1 MKISYRWLNQYLDL
15 SSFKVEELVSKI
27 TIAGVEIEAVTK
39 LASGTN
45 LIIGFV
51 KETKKHP
58 DSDHLSV
65 CQVDIGGSVT
75 QIVCGAK
82 NVAANQKVIVAL
94 PGSYLPAKDLTIA
107 KTSIRGQESNGM
119 ICSLKEL
126 GVADE
131 YLTSAQKEGIE
142 VLSSSAKV
150 GDSNP
155 LSFLGLDDIIVELK
169 PTPNRGDVYSLYSFA
184 LEVSAILDLP
194 LIKKL
199 DKIKLPPLS
208 KSTYKVN
215 SQTQLCPRFAIKGV
229 NNIVI
234 KPSPLWLVNLLQS
247 SGIRAINNVVDIG
260 NYVMLL
266 TGQPL
271 HMYDANKLAK
281 KEFVVKDNQTIKL
294 LALDDKAY
302 DIKTEDIVITSNS
315 EVIGLAGIM
324 GGKSTMVDI
333 NTKNLAIESASF
345 KDVVIRKTSR
355 RLDLVS
361 DASTR
366 FVRGIDY
373 TRSLY
378 ALDLAAS
385 LLVEL
390 ADAKAIEET
399 TMIGEHNLAM
409 LAIEL
414 PLAKVNKFLGTG
426 LTLTDLENVFKRLKF
441 EYKVN
446 KDGLTVQVPTY
457 RRDIKIVNDLI
468 EEVIRLIGFDKLNAT
483 NPASSALAG
492 YNEYQLQRKLIRNHL
507 INNGINEALSY
518 SLESRRE
525 LGDFAIIST
534 NKNIKTRKLLAPITE
549 DREYLRASII
559 PSLLKAI
566 HHNLNYSTKNVALFE
581 ISKIY
586 LENGENE
593 HLAIALTGALETTL
607 WQKKPEVDFYAI
619 KGLVISLLEMFGIEE
634 SRYTIAAVE
643 ETNKYLHPG
652 RSFYLQIG
660 KQIFGIVGQVHPLM
674 EKKYDIKQTMVAEI
688 DLKYLLSLKTSKLK
702 FVNPPQYPSITRD
715 IALVIDRKVMAND
728 LVKQIKKVGKAIVKS
743 AEVFDV
749 YQGSNLGEN
758 QKSVA
763 ISITYQDSTK
773 TLSEDNVKLVHSE
786 ILYSLETIF
795 KAKLRS

>member
-155 LSFLGLDDIIVELK
+155 LSFLGLDDIILELK

-281 KEFVVKDNQTIKL
+281 KEFVVKDNQTTKL

-607 WQKKPEVDFYAI
+607 WQKKPEVDFYAM

>member
-15 SSFKVEELVSKI
+15 SNIKIEDLVSKI
-27 TIAGVEIEAVTK
+27 TIAGVEVESVTK

-45 LIIGFV
+45 LVIGFV
-51 KETKKHP
+51 KEAKKHP

-65 CQVDIGGSVT
+65 CQVDIGGSVS

-82 NVAANQKVIVAL
+82 NVGANQKVIVAL

-131 YLTSAQKEGIE
+131 YLTTAQKEGIE
-142 VLSSSAKV
+142 VLSNSAKV
-150 GDSNP
+150 GDTNP
-155 LSFLGLDDIIVELK
+155 LAFLGLDDVILELK

-194 LIKKL
+194 LLKKI
-199 DKIKLPPLS
+199 DQVKLPQLT
-208 KSTYKVN
+208 KSSYKVN
-215 SQTQLCPRFAIKGV
+215 SETLLCQRFAIKGV
-229 NNIVI
+229 NNLVI
-234 KPSPLWLVNLLQS
+234 KPSPTWLVNLLQS
-247 SGIRAINNVVDIG
+247 SGIRSINNVVDIG

-271 HMYDANKLAK
+271 HMYDADKLAK
-281 KEFVVKDNQTIKL
+281 KEFVVKDKQTTKIV
-294 LALDDKAY
+294 ALDDKTY
-302 DIKTEDIVITSNS
+302 DIKAEDIVITSNT

-324 GGKSTMVDI
+324 GGKSTMVDS

-378 ALDLAAS
+378 ALDLAAA
-385 LLVEL
+385 LLIEL
-390 ADAKAIEET
+390 AEAKLIEET
-399 TMIGEHNLAM
+399 AVYGYHNLPV
-409 LAIEL
+409 LTIDL
-414 PLAKVNKFLGTG
+414 PLSKVNKFLGTN
-426 LTLTDLENVFKRLKF
+426 LVNLDLESVFKRLKF
-441 EYKVN
+441 DYKVS
-446 KDGLTVQVPTY
+446 KDGLIVNVPSY

-468 EEVIRLIGFDKLNAT
+468 EEVIRLIGFDKLNFT
-483 NPASSALAG
+483 NPASVALAG
-492 YNEYQLQRKLIRNHL
+492 YDEYQLQRKLIRNHL
-507 INNGINEALSY
+507 ISIGLNEALSY
-518 SLESRRE
+518 TLESRRE
-525 LGDFAIIST
+525 LGDFTLIST
-534 NKNIKTRKLLAPITE
+534 NKNVNPRKLLAPISE
-549 DREYLRASII
+549 DREFLRASII
-559 PSLLKAI
+559 PSLLNAI
-566 HHNLNYSTKNVALFE
+566 HHNLNYSNKNVALFE
-581 ISKIY
+581 LSKLY

-593 HLAIALTGALETTL
+593 HLAIALTGSLETAL
-607 WQKKPEVDFYAI
+607 WQKKPEVDFYTI
-619 KGLVISLLEMFGIEE
+619 KGIVISLLEMFGIEE
-634 SRYTIAAVE
+634 SRYTIAPVE
-643 ETNKYLHPG
+643 ETNKFMHPG

-660 KQIFGIVGQVHPLM
+660 KQVFGIVGQVHPLM
-674 EKKYDIKQTMVAEI
+674 EKKYDVNQTMVAELDI
-688 DLKYLLSLKTSKLK
+688 KYLLSIKTSKLK

-715 IALVIDRKVMAND
+715 IALVVDRKIMAND
-728 LVKQIKKVGKAIVKS
+728 LVKQIKKIGKTIVKN

-749 YQGSNLGEN
+749 YQGPNVGEN

-763 ISITYQDSTK
+763 ISITYQDVTK

-786 ILYSLETIF
+786 ILSSLETIF

>member
-155 LSFLGLDDIIVELK
+155 LSFLGLDDIILELK

-281 KEFVVKDNQTIKL
+281 KEFVVKDNQTTKL

-607 WQKKPEVDFYAI
+607 WQKKPEVDFYAM

-728 LVKQIKKVGKAIVKS
+728 LVKQIKKVGKAIIKS

>member
-15 SSFKVEELVSKI
+15 SSIKLDDLVSKI
-27 TIAGVEIEAVTK
+27 TIAGVEVESVTK

-45 LIIGFV
+45 LVIGLV
-51 KETKKHP
+51 KEAKKHP

-65 CQVDIGGSVT
+65 CQVDIGGSVS

-82 NVAANQKVIVAL
+82 NVGANQKVIVAL

-131 YLTSAQKEGIE
+131 YLTTAQKEGIE
-142 VLSSSAKV
+142 VLSNSAKV
-150 GDSNP
+150 GDTNP
-155 LSFLGLDDIIVELK
+155 LAFLGLDDVILELK

-194 LIKKL
+194 LLKKI
-199 DKIKLPPLS
+199 DQVKLPQLT
-208 KSTYKVN
+208 KSSYKVN
-215 SQTQLCPRFAIKGV
+215 SETLLCQRFAIKGV
-229 NNIVI
+229 NNLVI
-234 KPSPLWLVNLLQS
+234 KPSPTWLVNLLQS
-247 SGIRAINNVVDIG
+247 SGIRSINNVVDIG

-271 HMYDANKLAK
+271 HMYDADKLAK
-281 KEFVVKDNQTIKL
+281 KEFVVKDKQTTKIV
-294 LALDDKAY
+294 ALDDKTY
-302 DIKTEDIVITSNS
+302 DIKAEDIVITSNT

-324 GGKSTMVDI
+324 GGKSTMVDS

-366 FVRGIDY
+366 FVRGINY

-385 LLVEL
+385 LLIEL
-390 ADAKAIEET
+390 AEAKLIEET
-399 TMIGEHNLAM
+399 AVYGDHNLPV
-409 LAIEL
+409 LTIDL
-414 PLAKVNKFLGTG
+414 TLSKVNKFLGTN
-426 LTLTDLENVFKRLKF
+426 LVNLDLESVFKRLKF
-441 EYKVN
+441 DYKVS
-446 KDGLTVQVPTY
+446 KDGLIVNVPSY

-468 EEVIRLIGFDKLNAT
+468 EEVIRLIGFDKLNVT
-483 NPASSALAG
+483 NPASVALAG
-492 YNEYQLQRKLIRNHL
+492 YDEYQLQRKLIRNHL
-507 INNGINEALSY
+507 ISIGLNEALSY
-518 SLESRRE
+518 TLESRRE
-525 LGDFAIIST
+525 LGDFTLIST
-534 NKNIKTRKLLAPITE
+534 NKNVNPRKLLAPISE
-549 DREYLRASII
+549 DREFLRASII
-559 PSLLKAI
+559 PSLLNAI
-566 HHNLNYSTKNVALFE
+566 HHNLNYSNKNVALFE
-581 ISKIY
+581 LSKLY

-593 HLAIALTGALETTL
+593 HLAIALTGSLETAL
-607 WQKKPEVDFYAI
+607 WQKKPEVDFYTI
-619 KGLVISLLEMFGIEE
+619 KGIVISLLEMFGIEE
-634 SRYTIAAVE
+634 SRYTIAPVE
-643 ETNKYLHPG
+643 ETNKFMHPG

-660 KQIFGIVGQVHPLM
+660 KQVFGIVGQVHPLM
-674 EKKYDIKQTMVAEI
+674 EKKYDVNQTMVAELDI
-688 DLKYLLSLKTSKLK
+688 KYLLSIKTSKLK

-715 IALVIDRKVMAND
+715 IALVVDRKIMAND
-728 LVKQIKKVGKAIVKS
+728 LVKQIKKIGKTIVKN

-749 YQGSNLGEN
+749 YQGPNVGEN

-763 ISITYQDSTK
+763 ISITYQDVTK

-786 ILYSLETIF
+786 ILSSLETIF

>member
-15 SSFKVEELVSKI
+15 SKFKIEDLVNKI
-27 TIAGVEIEAVTK
+27 TIAGVEVESVTK

-45 LIIGFV
+45 LVIGLV
-51 KETKKHP
+51 KEAKKHP

-82 NVAANQKVIVAL
+82 NVGANQKVIVAL
-94 PGSYLPAKDLTIA
+94 PGAYLPAKDLTIA
-107 KTSIRGQESNGM
+107 KTAIRGQESNGM

-131 YLTSAQKEGIE
+131 YLTTAQKEGIE
-142 VLSSSAKV
+142 VLSNAAKV
-150 GDSNP
+150 GDTNP
-155 LSFLGLDDIIVELK
+155 LAFLGLDDVILELK

-184 LEVSAILDLP
+184 LEVSAIVDLP
-194 LIKKL
+194 LLKKL
-199 DKIKLPPLS
+199 DLVKLPQLT
-208 KSTYKVN
+208 KSAYKVS
-215 SQTQLCPRFAIKGV
+215 SQTPLCYRFAIKGV
-229 NNIVI
+229 NNIKI
-234 KPSPLWLVNLLQS
+234 KPSPTWLINLLQS
-247 SGIRAINNVVDIG
+247 SGIRSINNVVDIG

-271 HMYDANKLAK
+271 HIYDADKLAK
-281 KEFVVKDNQTIKL
+281 KEFVVKDNQATKIV
-294 LALDDKAY
+294 ALDDKTY
-302 DIKTEDIVITSNS
+302 DVKTEDIVITSNT

-324 GGKSTMVDI
+324 GGKSTMVD
-333 NTKNLAIESASF
+333 NHSKNLAIESASF

-385 LLVEL
+385 LLIEL
-390 ADAKAIEET
+390 AEAKTIEET
-399 TMIGEHNLAM
+399 VLIGDHASPVLA
-409 LAIEL
+409 LDL
-414 PLAKVNKFLGTG
+414 PLSKVNKFLGTNLVG
-426 LTLTDLENVFKRLKF
+426 LDLENVFKRLKF
-441 EYKVN
+441 DYKVG
-446 KDGLTVQVPTY
+446 KDGLVVHVPSY

-492 YNEYQLQRKLIRNHL
+492 YDEYQLQRKLIRNHL
-507 INNGINEALSY
+507 INIGLNEALSY
-518 SLESRRE
+518 TLESKRE
-525 LGDFAIIST
+525 VGDFTIIAT
-534 NKNIKTRKLLAPITE
+534 NQNIKPRKLLAPISE
-549 DREYLRASII
+549 DREFLRASII
-559 PSLLKAI
+559 PSLLNAI
-566 HHNLNYSTKNVALFE
+566 HHNLNYSNKNVALFE
-581 ISKIY
+581 ISKLY

-593 HLAIALTGALETTL
+593 HLAIALTGVLETTL
-607 WQKKPEVDFYAI
+607 WQKKPAVDFYTI
-619 KGLVISLLEMFGIEE
+619 KGIVISILEMFGIEE
-634 SRYTIAAVE
+634 SRYTIAPVE

-660 KQIFGIVGQVHPLM
+660 KQVFGIVGQVHPLM
-674 EKKYDIKQTMVAEI
+674 EKKYDINQTMVAEI
-688 DLKYLLSLKTSKLK
+688 DLKYLLSIKTSKLK

-715 IALVIDRKVMAND
+715 IALVVDRKVLANE
-728 LVKQIKKVGKAIVKS
+728 LVKQIKKIGKTIVKN

-749 YQGSNLGEN
+749 YQGTNLGDN

-763 ISITYQDSTK
+763 ITITYQDITK
-773 TLSEDNVKLVHSE
+773 TLSEDSVRMIHSE
-786 ILYSLETIF
+786 ILSSLETIF

>member
-155 LSFLGLDDIIVELK
+155 LSFLGLDDIILELK

-281 KEFVVKDNQTIKL
+281 KEFVVKDNQTTKL

-324 GGKSTMVDI
+324 GGKSTLVDI

>member
-155 LSFLGLDDIIVELK
+155 LSFLGLDDIILELK

-281 KEFVVKDNQTIKL
+281 KEFVVKDNQTTKL

-345 KDVVIRKTSR
+345 KDVVVRKTSR

>member
-15 SSFKVEELVSKI
+15 SNIKIEDLVSKI
-27 TIAGVEIEAVTK
+27 TIAGVEVESVTK

-45 LIIGFV
+45 LVIGLV
-51 KETKKHP
+51 KEAKKHP

-65 CQVDIGGSVT
+65 CQVDIGGSVS

-82 NVAANQKVIVAL
+82 NVGANQKVIVAL

-131 YLTSAQKEGIE
+131 YLTTAQKEGIE
-142 VLSSSAKV
+142 VLSNSAKV
-150 GDSNP
+150 GDTNP
-155 LSFLGLDDIIVELK
+155 LAFLGLDDVILELK

-194 LIKKL
+194 LLKKI
-199 DKIKLPPLS
+199 DQVKLPQLT
-208 KSTYKVN
+208 KSSYKVN
-215 SQTQLCPRFAIKGV
+215 SETLLCQRFAIKGV
-229 NNIVI
+229 NNLVI
-234 KPSPLWLVNLLQS
+234 KPSPTWLVNLLQS
-247 SGIRAINNVVDIG
+247 SGIRSINNVVDIG

-271 HMYDANKLAK
+271 HMYDADKLAK
-281 KEFVVKDNQTIKL
+281 KEFVVKDKQTTKIV
-294 LALDDKAY
+294 ALDDKTY
-302 DIKTEDIVITSNS
+302 DIKAEDIVITSNT

-324 GGKSTMVDI
+324 GGKSTMVDS

-378 ALDLAAS
+378 ALDLAAA
-385 LLVEL
+385 LLIEL
-390 ADAKAIEET
+390 AEAKLIEET
-399 TMIGEHNLAM
+399 AVYGDHNLPV
-409 LAIEL
+409 LTIDL
-414 PLAKVNKFLGTG
+414 PLSKVNKFLGTN
-426 LTLTDLENVFKRLKF
+426 LVNLDLESVFKRLKF
-441 EYKVN
+441 DYKVS
-446 KDGLTVQVPTY
+446 KDGLIVNVPSY

-468 EEVIRLIGFDKLNAT
+468 EEVIRLIGFDKLNVT
-483 NPASSALAG
+483 NPASVALAG
-492 YNEYQLQRKLIRNHL
+492 YDEYQLQRKLIRNHL
-507 INNGINEALSY
+507 ISIGLNEALSY
-518 SLESRRE
+518 TLESRRE
-525 LGDFAIIST
+525 LGDFTLIST
-534 NKNIKTRKLLAPITE
+534 NKNVNPRKLLAPISE
-549 DREYLRASII
+549 DREFLRASII
-559 PSLLKAI
+559 PSLLNAI
-566 HHNLNYSTKNVALFE
+566 HHNLNYSNKNVALFE
-581 ISKIY
+581 LSKLY

-593 HLAIALTGALETTL
+593 HLAIALTGSLETAL
-607 WQKKPEVDFYAI
+607 WQKKPEVDFYTI
-619 KGLVISLLEMFGIEE
+619 KGIVISLLEMFGIEE
-634 SRYTIAAVE
+634 SRYTIAPVE
-643 ETNKYLHPG
+643 ETNKFMHPG

-660 KQIFGIVGQVHPLM
+660 KQVFGIVGQVHPLM
-674 EKKYDIKQTMVAEI
+674 EKKYDVNQTMVAELDI
-688 DLKYLLSLKTSKLK
+688 KYLLSIKTSKLK

-715 IALVIDRKVMAND
+715 IALVVDRKIMAND
-728 LVKQIKKVGKAIVKS
+728 LVKQIKKIGKTIVKN

-749 YQGSNLGEN
+749 YQGPNVGEN

-763 ISITYQDSTK
+763 ISITYQDVTK

-786 ILYSLETIF
+786 ILSSLETIF

>member
-15 SSFKVEELVSKI
+15 SSIKLDDLVSKI
-27 TIAGVEIEAVTK
+27 TIAGVEVESVTK

-45 LIIGFV
+45 LVIGLV
-51 KETKKHP
+51 KEAKKHP

-65 CQVDIGGSVT
+65 CQVDIGGSVS

-82 NVAANQKVIVAL
+82 NVGANQKVIVAL

-131 YLTSAQKEGIE
+131 YLSAAQKDGIE
-142 VLSSSAKV
+142 VLPNTAKV
-150 GDSNP
+150 GDTNP
-155 LSFLGLDDIIVELK
+155 LAFLGLDDVILELK

-184 LEVSAILDLP
+184 LEVSAVLDLP
-194 LIKKL
+194 LLKKL
-199 DKIKLPPLS
+199 DQVKLPPLA
-208 KSTYKVN
+208 KSTYKVK
-215 SQTQLCPRFAIKGV
+215 SETLLCPRFAIKGV
-229 NNIVI
+229 NNIII
-234 KPSPLWLVNLLQS
+234 KPSPTWLVNLLQS
-247 SGIRAINNVVDIG
+247 SGIRSINNVVDIG

-271 HMYDANKLAK
+271 HMYDADKLAK
-281 KEFVVKDNQTIKL
+281 KDFVVKDNQITKIV
-294 LALDDKAY
+294 ALDDKTY
-302 DIKTEDIVITSNS
+302 DVKAEDIVISSNT

-324 GGKSTMVDI
+324 GGKSTMVDN

-373 TRSLY
+373 TRSLH

-385 LLVEL
+385 LLIEL
-390 ADAKAIEET
+390 AEAKTIEET
-399 TMIGEHNLAM
+399 ALYGEHNLPVQ
-409 LAIEL
+409 AIDL
-414 PLAKVNKFLGTG
+414 PLSKVNKFLGTS
-426 LTLTDLENVFKRLKF
+426 LVSLDLENVFKRLKF
-441 EYKVN
+441 DYKVS
-446 KDGLTVQVPTY
+446 KDGLVVHVPSY

-483 NPASSALAG
+483 NPASIALAG
-492 YNEYQLQRKLIRNHL
+492 YDEYQLQRKLIRNHL
-507 INNGINEALSY
+507 VSVGLNEALSY
-518 SLESRRE
+518 TLESKRE
-525 LGDFAIIST
+525 LGDFTILST
-534 NKNIKTRKLLAPITE
+534 NKNTKPRKLLAPISE
-549 DREYLRASII
+549 DREFLRASII
-559 PSLLKAI
+559 PSLLNAI
-566 HHNLNYSTKNVALFE
+566 HHNINYSNKNVALFE
-581 ISKIY
+581 LSKLY

-593 HLAIALTGALETTL
+593 HLAIALTGLLESTL
-607 WQKKPEVDFYAI
+607 WQKNSEVDFYTI
-619 KGLVISLLEMFGIEE
+619 KGIVISLLEMFGIEE
-634 SRYTIAAVE
+634 SRYTIAPVE

-660 KQIFGIVGQVHPLM
+660 KQVFGIVGQVHPLM
-674 EKKYDIKQTMVAEI
+674 EKKYDINQTMIAEI
-688 DLKYLLSLKTSKLK
+688 DLKYLLSIKTSKLK

-715 IALVIDRKVMAND
+715 IALVVDRKVMAND
-728 LVKQIKKVGKAIVKS
+728 LVKQIKKIGKNIIKN

-749 YQGSNLGEN
+749 YQGANVGEN

-763 ISITYQDSTK
+763 ISITYQDVTK
-773 TLSEDNVKLVHSE
+773 TLSEDNVKIVHSE
-786 ILYSLETIF
+786 ILSSLETTF

>member
-155 LSFLGLDDIIVELK
+155 LSFLGLDDIILELK

-281 KEFVVKDNQTIKL
+281 KEFVVKDNQTTKL

-728 LVKQIKKVGKAIVKS
+728 LVKQIKKVGKAIIKS

>member
-15 SSFKVEELVSKI
+15 SNFKVEDIVSKI
-27 TIAGVEIEAVTK
+27 TIAGVEVEGVKK

-45 LIIGFV
+45 LVIGLV

-131 YLTSAQKEGIE
+131 YLTTAQKEGIE
-142 VLSSSAKV
+142 VLSNSAKV
-150 GDSNP
+150 GDTNP
-155 LSFLGLDDIIVELK
+155 LSFLGLDDIILELK

-194 LIKKL
+194 LLKKL
-199 DKIKLPPLS
+199 GQIKLPPLS

-215 SQTQLCPRFAIKGV
+215 TQTSFCPRFAIKGV
-229 NNIVI
+229 SNIAI

-247 SGIRAINNVVDIG
+247 SGIRSINNVVDIG

-271 HMYDANKLAK
+271 HIYDADKLAK
-281 KEFVVKDNQTIKL
+281 KEFTVKDNQITKIV
-294 LALDDKAY
+294 ALDDKTY
-302 DIKTEDIVITSNS
+302 DVKAEDIVITSNT

-324 GGKSTMVDI
+324 GGKSTMVDSK
-333 NTKNLAIESASF
+333 TKNLAIESASF
-345 KDVVIRKTSR
+345 KDVMIRKTSR

-390 ADAKAIEET
+390 ADAKLIEET
-399 TMIGEHNLAM
+399 TFMGDHNLAIQ
-409 LAIEL
+409 AIEL
-414 PLAKVNKFLGTG
+414 PTAKVNKFLGT
-426 LTLTDLENVFKRLKF
+426 TLTGQDLENVFKRLKF
-441 EYKVN
+441 DYKVN
-446 KDGLTVQVPTY
+446 KDGLIVHVPTY

-468 EEVIRLIGFDKLNAT
+468 EEVIRLIGFDKLKAT
-483 NPASSALAG
+483 NPASIALAG
-492 YNEYQLQRKLIRNHL
+492 YDEYQVQRKLIRNYL
-507 INNGINEALSY
+507 INIGINEALSY
-518 SLESRRE
+518 TLESSRE
-525 LGDFAIIST
+525 VGDFTLIST
-534 NKNIKTRKLLAPITE
+534 NKNIKIRKLLAPITE
-549 DREYLRASII
+549 DREFLRASII
-559 PSLLKAI
+559 PSLLNAI
-566 HHNLNYSTKNVALFE
+566 HHNLNYSIKNVALFE
-581 ISKIY
+581 ASKLY

-593 HLAIALTGALETTL
+593 HLAIAITGALESTL
-607 WQKKPEVDFYAI
+607 WQKKPQVDFYTI
-619 KGLVISLLEMFGIEE
+619 KGIVVSLLEMFGIEE
-634 SRYTIAAVE
+634 SRYTIAPVE

-660 KQIFGIVGQVHPLM
+660 KQVFGIVGQIHPLM
-674 EKKYDIKQTMVAEI
+674 EKKYDINQTMVAEL
-688 DLKYLLSLKTSKLK
+688 DLKYLLSIKTSKLK
-702 FVNPPQYPSITRD
+702 FANPPQYPSITRD
-715 IALVIDRKVMAND
+715 VALVVDQKVLAND
-728 LVKQIKKVGKAIVKS
+728 LVKHIKKVGKTIVKS

-749 YQGSNLGEN
+749 YQGANLGEN
-758 QKSVA
+758 LKSVA
-763 ISITYQDSTK
+763 ISITYQDTSK
-773 TLSEDNVKLVHSE
+773 TLSEDNVKMVHSE
-786 ILYSLETIF
+786 ILSSLESVF

>member
-126 GVADE
+126 GVADD

-155 LSFLGLDDIIVELK
+155 LSFLGLDDIILELK

-281 KEFVVKDNQTIKL
+281 KEFVVKDNQTTKL

-786 ILYSLETIF
+786 ILYSLETMF

>member
-15 SSFKVEELVSKI
+15 TNIKIEDLVSKI
-27 TIAGVEIEAVTK
+27 TIAGVEVESVTK

-45 LIIGFV
+45 LVIGLV
-51 KETKKHP
+51 KEAKKHP

-65 CQVDIGGSVT
+65 CQVDIGGSVS

-82 NVAANQKVIVAL
+82 NVGANQKVIVAL

-131 YLTSAQKEGIE
+131 YLTTAQKEGIE
-142 VLSSSAKV
+142 VLSNSAKV
-150 GDSNP
+150 GDTNP
-155 LSFLGLDDIIVELK
+155 LAFLGLDDVILELK

-194 LIKKL
+194 LLKKI
-199 DKIKLPPLS
+199 DQVKLPQLT
-208 KSTYKVN
+208 KSSYKVN
-215 SQTQLCPRFAIKGV
+215 SETLLCPRFAIKGV
-229 NNIVI
+229 NNIAI
-234 KPSPLWLVNLLQS
+234 KPSPTWLVNLLQS
-247 SGIRAINNVVDIG
+247 SGIRSINNVVDIG

-271 HMYDANKLAK
+271 HMYDADKLAK
-281 KEFVVKDNQTIKL
+281 KDFVVKDKQTTKIV
-294 LALDDKAY
+294 ALDDKTY
-302 DIKTEDIVITSNS
+302 DIKAEDIVITSNT

-324 GGKSTMVDI
+324 GGKSTMVDS

-385 LLVEL
+385 LLIEL
-390 ADAKAIEET
+390 AEAKLIEET
-399 TMIGEHNLAM
+399 AVYGDHNLPV
-409 LAIEL
+409 LAIDL
-414 PLAKVNKFLGTG
+414 PLSKVNKFLGTN
-426 LTLTDLENVFKRLKF
+426 LVNLDLESVFKRLKF
-441 EYKVN
+441 DYKVS
-446 KDGLTVQVPTY
+446 KDGLVVNVPSY

-468 EEVIRLIGFDKLNAT
+468 EEVIRLIGFDKLNVT
-483 NPASSALAG
+483 NPASIALAG
-492 YNEYQLQRKLIRNHL
+492 YDDYQLQRKLIRNHL
-507 INNGINEALSY
+507 ISIGLNEALSY
-518 SLESRRE
+518 TLESRRE
-525 LGDFAIIST
+525 LGDFTLIST
-534 NKNIKTRKLLAPITE
+534 NKNVNPRKLLAPISE
-549 DREYLRASII
+549 DREFLRASII
-559 PSLLKAI
+559 PSLLNAI
-566 HHNLNYSTKNVALFE
+566 HHNLNYSNKNVALFE
-581 ISKIY
+581 LSKIY

-593 HLAIALTGALETTL
+593 HLAIALTGSLESTL

-619 KGLVISLLEMFGIEE
+619 KGIVISLLEMFGIEE
-634 SRYTIAAVE
+634 SRYTIAPVE
-643 ETNKYLHPG
+643 ETNKSMHPG

-660 KQIFGIVGQVHPLM
+660 KQVFGIVGQVHPLM
-674 EKKYDIKQTMVAEI
+674 EKKYDVNQTMVAELDI
-688 DLKYLLSLKTSKLK
+688 KYLLSIKTSKLK

-715 IALVIDRKVMAND
+715 IALVVDRKIMAND
-728 LVKQIKKVGKAIVKS
+728 LVKQIKKIGKTIVKN

-749 YQGSNLGEN
+749 YQGTNVGEN

-763 ISITYQDSTK
+763 ISITYQDVTK

-786 ILYSLETIF
+786 ILSSLETIF

>member
-155 LSFLGLDDIIVELK
+155 LSFLGLDDIILELK

-281 KEFVVKDNQTIKL
+281 KEFVVKDNQTTKL

>member
-15 SSFKVEELVSKI
+15 SSIKLDDLVSKI
-27 TIAGVEIEAVTK
+27 TIAGVEVESVTK

-45 LIIGFV
+45 LVIGLV
-51 KETKKHP
+51 KEAKKHP

-65 CQVDIGGSVT
+65 CQVDIGGSVS

-82 NVAANQKVIVAL
+82 NVGANQKVIVAL

-131 YLTSAQKEGIE
+131 YLSAAQKDGIE
-142 VLSSSAKV
+142 VLPNTAKV
-150 GDSNP
+150 GDTNP
-155 LSFLGLDDIIVELK
+155 LAFLGLDDVILELK

-184 LEVSAILDLP
+184 LEVSAVLDLP
-194 LIKKL
+194 LLKKL
-199 DKIKLPPLS
+199 DQVKLPPLA

-215 SQTQLCPRFAIKGV
+215 SETLLCPRFAIKGV
-229 NNIVI
+229 NNIII
-234 KPSPLWLVNLLQS
+234 KPSPTWLVNLLQS
-247 SGIRAINNVVDIG
+247 SGIRSINNVVDIG

-271 HMYDANKLAK
+271 HMYDADKLAK
-281 KEFVVKDNQTIKL
+281 KDFVVKDNQITKIV
-294 LALDDKAY
+294 ALDDKTY
-302 DIKTEDIVITSNS
+302 DVKAEDIVISSNT

-324 GGKSTMVDI
+324 GGKSTMVDN

-385 LLVEL
+385 LLIEL
-390 ADAKAIEET
+390 AEAKTIEET
-399 TMIGEHNLAM
+399 ALYGEHNLPVQ
-409 LAIEL
+409 AIDL
-414 PLAKVNKFLGTG
+414 PLSKVNNFLGTS
-426 LTLTDLENVFKRLKF
+426 LVSLDLESVFKRLKF
-441 EYKVN
+441 DYKVS
-446 KDGLTVQVPTY
+446 KDGLVVHVPSY

-483 NPASSALAG
+483 NPASIALAG
-492 YNEYQLQRKLIRNHL
+492 YDEYQLQRKLIRNHL
-507 INNGINEALSY
+507 ISVGLNEALSY
-518 SLESRRE
+518 TLESKRE
-525 LGDFAIIST
+525 LGDFTLLST
-534 NKNIKTRKLLAPITE
+534 NKNTKPRKLLAPISE
-549 DREYLRASII
+549 DREFLRASII
-559 PSLLKAI
+559 PSLLNAI
-566 HHNLNYSTKNVALFE
+566 HHNINYSNKNVALFE
-581 ISKIY
+581 LSKLY

-593 HLAIALTGALETTL
+593 HLAIALTGLLESTL
-607 WQKKPEVDFYAI
+607 WQKSSEVDFYTI
-619 KGLVISLLEMFGIEE
+619 KGIVISLLEMFGIEE
-634 SRYTIAAVE
+634 SRYTIAPVE

-660 KQIFGIVGQVHPLM
+660 KQVFGIVGQVHPLM
-674 EKKYDIKQTMVAEI
+674 EKKYDINQTMIAEI
-688 DLKYLLSLKTSKLK
+688 DLKYLLSIKTSKLK

-715 IALVIDRKVMAND
+715 IALVVDRKVMAND
-728 LVKQIKKVGKAIVKS
+728 LVKQIKKIGKNIIKN

-749 YQGSNLGEN
+749 YQGANVGEN

-763 ISITYQDSTK
+763 ISITYQDVTK
-773 TLSEDNVKLVHSE
+773 TLSEDNVKIVHSE
-786 ILYSLETIF
+786 ILSSLETTF

>member
-155 LSFLGLDDIIVELK
+155 LSFLGLDDIILELK

-281 KEFVVKDNQTIKL
+281 KEFVVKDNQTTKL

-399 TMIGEHNLAM
+399 TMIGDHNLAM

-426 LTLTDLENVFKRLKF
+426 LTVTDLENVFKRLKF

>member
-155 LSFLGLDDIIVELK
+155 LSFLGLDDIILELK

-199 DKIKLPPLS
+199 DKIKLPLLS

-281 KEFVVKDNQTIKL
+281 KEFVVKDNQTTKL

-607 WQKKPEVDFYAI
+607 WQKKPEVDFYAM

>member
-155 LSFLGLDDIIVELK
+155 LSFLGLDDIILELK

-281 KEFVVKDNQTIKL
+281 KEFVVKDNQTTKL

-607 WQKKPEVDFYAI
+607 WQKKPEVDFYAM

-786 ILYSLETIF
+786 ILYSLETMF

>member
-51 KETKKHP
+51 KETMKHP

-155 LSFLGLDDIIVELK
+155 LSFLGLDDIILELK

-199 DKIKLPPLS
+199 DKIKLPPLT

-281 KEFVVKDNQTIKL
+281 KEFVVKDNQTTKL

>member
-15 SSFKVEELVSKI
+15 SNIKIEDLVSKI
-27 TIAGVEIEAVTK
+27 TIAGVEVESVTK

-45 LIIGFV
+45 LVIGFV
-51 KETKKHP
+51 KEAKKHP

-65 CQVDIGGSVT
+65 CQVDIGGSVS

-82 NVAANQKVIVAL
+82 NVGANQKVIVAL

-131 YLTSAQKEGIE
+131 YLTTAQKEGIE
-142 VLSSSAKV
+142 VLSNSAKV
-150 GDSNP
+150 GDTNP
-155 LSFLGLDDIIVELK
+155 LAFLGLDDVILELK

-194 LIKKL
+194 LLKKI
-199 DKIKLPPLS
+199 DQVKLPQLT
-208 KSTYKVN
+208 KSSYKVN
-215 SQTQLCPRFAIKGV
+215 SETLLCQRFAIKGV
-229 NNIVI
+229 NNLVI
-234 KPSPLWLVNLLQS
+234 KPSPTWLVNLLQS
-247 SGIRAINNVVDIG
+247 SGIRSINNVVDIG

-271 HMYDANKLAK
+271 HMYDADKLAK
-281 KEFVVKDNQTIKL
+281 KEFVVKDKQTTKIV
-294 LALDDKAY
+294 ALDDKTY
-302 DIKTEDIVITSNS
+302 DIKAEDIVITSNT

-324 GGKSTMVDI
+324 GGKSTMVDS

-378 ALDLAAS
+378 ALDLAAA
-385 LLVEL
+385 LLIEL
-390 ADAKAIEET
+390 AEAKLIEET
-399 TMIGEHNLAM
+399 AVYGDHNLPV
-409 LAIEL
+409 LTIDL
-414 PLAKVNKFLGTG
+414 PLSKVNKFLGTN
-426 LTLTDLENVFKRLKF
+426 LVNLDLESVFKRLKF
-441 EYKVN
+441 DYKVS
-446 KDGLTVQVPTY
+446 KDGLIVNVPSY

-468 EEVIRLIGFDKLNAT
+468 EEVIRLIGFDKLNVT
-483 NPASSALAG
+483 NPASVALAG
-492 YNEYQLQRKLIRNHL
+492 YDEYQLQRKLIRNHL
-507 INNGINEALSY
+507 ISIGLNEALSY
-518 SLESRRE
+518 TLESRRE
-525 LGDFAIIST
+525 LGDFTLIST
-534 NKNIKTRKLLAPITE
+534 NKNVNPRKLLAPISE
-549 DREYLRASII
+549 DREFLRASII
-559 PSLLKAI
+559 PSLLNAI
-566 HHNLNYSTKNVALFE
+566 HHNLNYSNKNVALFE
-581 ISKIY
+581 LSKLY

-593 HLAIALTGALETTL
+593 HLAIALTGSLETAL
-607 WQKKPEVDFYAI
+607 WQKKPEVDFYTI
-619 KGLVISLLEMFGIEE
+619 KGIVISLLEMFGIEE
-634 SRYTIAAVE
+634 SRYTIAPVE
-643 ETNKYLHPG
+643 ETNKFMHPG

-660 KQIFGIVGQVHPLM
+660 KQVFGIVGQVHPLM
-674 EKKYDIKQTMVAEI
+674 EKKYDVNQTMVAELDI
-688 DLKYLLSLKTSKLK
+688 KYLLSIKTSKLK

-715 IALVIDRKVMAND
+715 IALVVDRKIMAND
-728 LVKQIKKVGKAIVKS
+728 LVKQIKKIGKTIVKN

-749 YQGSNLGEN
+749 YQGPNVGEN

-763 ISITYQDSTK
+763 ISITYQDVTK

-786 ILYSLETIF
+786 ILSSLETIF

>member
-1 MKISYRWLNQYLDL
+1 MKISYRWLNQYIDL
-15 SSFKVEELVSKI
+15 SSFKIEDLVSKI
-27 TIAGVEIEAVTK
+27 TIAGVEIEGVTK

-45 LIIGFV
+45 LVIGLV

-65 CQVDIGGSVT
+65 CQVDIGGTVT

-82 NVAANQKVIVAL
+82 NVGANQKVIVAL
-94 PGSYLPAKDLTIA
+94 PGAYLPAKDLTIA
-107 KTSIRGQESNGM
+107 KTAIRGQESNGM

-131 YLTSAQKEGIE
+131 YLTTAQKDGIE
-142 VLSSSAKV
+142 VLPNSAKV
-150 GDSNP
+150 GDNNP
-155 LSFLGLDDIIVELK
+155 LAFLGLDDIILELK

-199 DKIKLPPLS
+199 NQIKLPALN
-208 KSTYKVN
+208 KSSYKVS
-215 SQTQLCPRFAIKGV
+215 SQTTLCPRFAVKGI

-234 KPSPLWLVNLLQS
+234 KPSPLWLVNILQS
-247 SGIRAINNVVDIG
+247 SGIRSINNVVDIG

-271 HMYDANKLAK
+271 HMYDADKLAK
-281 KEFVVKDNQTIKL
+281 KEFVVKDNQITKI
-294 LALDDKAY
+294 LALDDKTYEVKA
-302 DIKTEDIVITSNS
+302 EDIVITSNS
-315 EVIGLAGIM
+315 EVVGLAGII
-324 GGKSTMVDI
+324 GGKSTMVDN
-333 NTKNLAIESASF
+333 NTKNIAIESASF

-385 LLVEL
+385 MLVEL
-390 ADAKAIEET
+390 ADAKVIEET
-399 TMIGEHNLAM
+399 ALVGDHSLSM
-409 LAIEL
+409 LAIDL
-414 PLAKVNKFLGTG
+414 PVTKVNKFLGTS
-426 LTLTDLENVFKRLKF
+426 LTVNDLENVFKRLKF

-446 KDGLTVQVPTY
+446 KEGLLVNVPTY

-492 YNEYQLQRKLIRNHL
+492 YDEYQIQRKLIRNQL
-507 INNGINEALSY
+507 ISIGLNEALSY
-518 SLESRRE
+518 TLESRRE
-525 LGDFAIIST
+525 AGDFAIIST
-534 NKNIKTRKLLAPITE
+534 NKNVKTRKLLAPITG

-559 PSLLKAI
+559 PSLLNAI
-566 HHNLNYSTKNVALFE
+566 HHNLNYSIKNIALFE
-581 ISKIY
+581 ISKLY

-593 HLAIALTGALETTL
+593 HLAIALTGTLESTL
-607 WQKKPEVDFYAI
+607 WQKKPEVDFYTV
-619 KGLVISLLEMFGIEE
+619 KGIVMSLLEMFGIEE

-660 KQIFGIVGQVHPLM
+660 KQIFGVVGQVHPLM

-715 IALVIDRKVMAND
+715 IALVVDRKVMAND
-728 LVKQIKKVGKAIVKS
+728 LVKQIKKVGKAIVKN

-763 ISITYQDSTK
+763 ISITYQDVSK
-773 TLSEDNVKLVHSE
+773 TLSEDNVKMVHSE
-786 ILYSLETIF
+786 ILSSLETIF

>member
-39 LASGTN
+39 LASGKN

-155 LSFLGLDDIIVELK
+155 LSFLGLDDIILELK

-281 KEFVVKDNQTIKL
+281 KEFVVKDNQTTKL

-399 TMIGEHNLAM
+399 TMIGDHNLAM

-426 LTLTDLENVFKRLKF
+426 LTVTDLENVFKRLKF

-763 ISITYQDSTK
+763 ISITYQDFTK

>member
-15 SSFKVEELVSKI
+15 SNIKIEDLVSKI
-27 TIAGVEIEAVTK
+27 TIAGVEVESVTK

-45 LIIGFV
+45 LVIGLV
-51 KETKKHP
+51 KEAKKHP

-65 CQVDIGGSVT
+65 CQVDIGGSVS

-82 NVAANQKVIVAL
+82 NVGANQKVIVAL

-131 YLTSAQKEGIE
+131 YLTTAQKEGIE
-142 VLSSSAKV
+142 VLSNSAKV
-150 GDSNP
+150 GDTNP
-155 LSFLGLDDIIVELK
+155 LAFLGLDDVILELK

-194 LIKKL
+194 LLKKI
-199 DKIKLPPLS
+199 DQVKLPQLT
-208 KSTYKVN
+208 KSSYKVN
-215 SQTQLCPRFAIKGV
+215 SETLLCQRFAIKGV
-229 NNIVI
+229 NNLVI
-234 KPSPLWLVNLLQS
+234 KPSPTWLVNLLQS
-247 SGIRAINNVVDIG
+247 SGIRSINNVVDIG

-271 HMYDANKLAK
+271 HMYDADKLAK
-281 KEFVVKDNQTIKL
+281 KEFVVKDKQTTKIV
-294 LALDDKAY
+294 ALDDKTY
-302 DIKTEDIVITSNS
+302 DIKAEDIVITSNT

-324 GGKSTMVDI
+324 GGKSTMVDS

-366 FVRGIDY
+366 FVRGINY

-385 LLVEL
+385 LLIEL
-390 ADAKAIEET
+390 AEAKLIEET
-399 TMIGEHNLAM
+399 AVYGDHNLPV
-409 LAIEL
+409 LTIDL
-414 PLAKVNKFLGTG
+414 TLSKVNKFLGTN
-426 LTLTDLENVFKRLKF
+426 LVNLDLESVFKRLKF
-441 EYKVN
+441 DYKVS
-446 KDGLTVQVPTY
+446 KDGLIVNVPSY

-468 EEVIRLIGFDKLNAT
+468 EEVIRLIGFDKLNVT
-483 NPASSALAG
+483 NPASVALAG
-492 YNEYQLQRKLIRNHL
+492 YDEYQLQRKLIRNHL
-507 INNGINEALSY
+507 ISIGLNEALSY
-518 SLESRRE
+518 TLESRRE
-525 LGDFAIIST
+525 LGDFTLIST
-534 NKNIKTRKLLAPITE
+534 NKNVNPRKLLAPISE
-549 DREYLRASII
+549 DREFLRASII
-559 PSLLKAI
+559 PSLLNAI
-566 HHNLNYSTKNVALFE
+566 HHNLNYSNKNVALFE
-581 ISKIY
+581 LSKLY

-593 HLAIALTGALETTL
+593 HLAIALTGSLETAL
-607 WQKKPEVDFYAI
+607 WQKKPEVDFYTI
-619 KGLVISLLEMFGIEE
+619 KGIVISLLEMFGIEE
-634 SRYTIAAVE
+634 SRYTIAPVE
-643 ETNKYLHPG
+643 ETNKFMHPG

-660 KQIFGIVGQVHPLM
+660 KQVFGIVGQVHPLM
-674 EKKYDIKQTMVAEI
+674 EKKYDVNQTMVAELDI
-688 DLKYLLSLKTSKLK
+688 KYLLSIKTSKLK

-715 IALVIDRKVMAND
+715 IALVVDRKIMAND
-728 LVKQIKKVGKAIVKS
+728 LVKQIKKIGKTIVKN

-749 YQGSNLGEN
+749 YQGPNVGEN

-763 ISITYQDSTK
+763 ISITYQDVTK

-786 ILYSLETIF
+786 ILSSLETIF

>member
-15 SSFKVEELVSKI
+15 SNIKIEDLVSKI
-27 TIAGVEIEAVTK
+27 TIAGVEVESVTK

-45 LIIGFV
+45 LVIGLV
-51 KETKKHP
+51 KEAKKHP

-65 CQVDIGGSVT
+65 CQVDIGGSVS

-82 NVAANQKVIVAL
+82 NVGANQKVIVAL

-131 YLTSAQKEGIE
+131 YLTTAQKEGIE
-142 VLSSSAKV
+142 VLSNSAKV
-150 GDSNP
+150 GDTNP
-155 LSFLGLDDIIVELK
+155 LAFLGLDDVILELK

-194 LIKKL
+194 LLKKI
-199 DKIKLPPLS
+199 DQVKLPQLT
-208 KSTYKVN
+208 KSSYKVN
-215 SQTQLCPRFAIKGV
+215 SETLLCQRFAIKGV
-229 NNIVI
+229 NNLVI
-234 KPSPLWLVNLLQS
+234 KPSPTWLVNLLQS
-247 SGIRAINNVVDIG
+247 SGIRSINNVVDIG

-271 HMYDANKLAK
+271 HMYDADKLAK
-281 KEFVVKDNQTIKL
+281 KEFVVKDKQTTKIV
-294 LALDDKAY
+294 ALDDKTY
-302 DIKTEDIVITSNS
+302 DIKAEDIVITSNT

-324 GGKSTMVDI
+324 GGKSTMVDS

-378 ALDLAAS
+378 ALDLAAA
-385 LLVEL
+385 LLIEL
-390 ADAKAIEET
+390 AEAKLIEET
-399 TMIGEHNLAM
+399 AVYGDHNLPV
-409 LAIEL
+409 LTIDL
-414 PLAKVNKFLGTG
+414 PLSKVNKFLGTN
-426 LTLTDLENVFKRLKF
+426 LVNLDLESVFKRLKF
-441 EYKVN
+441 DYKVS
-446 KDGLTVQVPTY
+446 KDGLIVNVPSY

-468 EEVIRLIGFDKLNAT
+468 EEVIRLIGFDKLNVT
-483 NPASSALAG
+483 NPASVALAG
-492 YNEYQLQRKLIRNHL
+492 YDEYQLQRKLIRNHL
-507 INNGINEALSY
+507 ISIGLNEALSY
-518 SLESRRE
+518 TLESRRE
-525 LGDFAIIST
+525 LGDFTLIST
-534 NKNIKTRKLLAPITE
+534 NKNVNPRKLLAPISE
-549 DREYLRASII
+549 DREFLRASII
-559 PSLLKAI
+559 PSLLNAI
-566 HHNLNYSTKNVALFE
+566 HHNLNYSNKNVALFE
-581 ISKIY
+581 LSKLY
-586 LENGENE
+586 LQNGENE
-593 HLAIALTGALETTL
+593 HLAIALTGSLETAL
-607 WQKKPEVDFYAI
+607 WQKKPEVDFYTI
-619 KGLVISLLEMFGIEE
+619 KGIVISLLEMFGIEE
-634 SRYTIAAVE
+634 SRYTIAPVE
-643 ETNKYLHPG
+643 ETNKFMHPG

-660 KQIFGIVGQVHPLM
+660 KQVFGIVGQVHPLM
-674 EKKYDIKQTMVAEI
+674 EKKYDVNQTMVAELDI
-688 DLKYLLSLKTSKLK
+688 KYLLSIKTSKLK

-715 IALVIDRKVMAND
+715 IALVVDRKIMAND
-728 LVKQIKKVGKAIVKS
+728 LVKQIKKIGKTIVKN

-749 YQGSNLGEN
+749 YQGPNVGEN

-763 ISITYQDSTK
+763 ISITYQDVTK

-786 ILYSLETIF
+786 ILSSLETIF